1 VGGFK
6 AMSARAAQARASGKE
21 TAAALGERLGNLSRA
36 AEAPASAASA
46 RAAGAI
52 TSAVRGAG
60 EAKYRAPMSPDDVA
74 LADDLRRRG
83 MSEDEIAS
91 ILGLNQRSA
100 ALDELR

>member
-1 VGGFK
+1 
-6 AMSARAAQARASGKE
+6 
-21 TAAALGERLGNLSRA
+21 
-36 AEAPASAASA
+36 
-46 RAAGAI
+46 
-52 TSAVRGAG
+52 
-60 EAKYRAPMSPDDVA
+60 MSPDDVA